1 MEERRR
7 LDDKNWEKVL
17 NYIEDTK
24 VYRGTLDEKLIGVKS
39 EISELKDKVKTQNG
53 RIGVLETN
61 YAKIAGAVALIGL
74 MIPVVVF
81 VINKLFK

>member
-7 LDDKNWEKVL
+7 LEDKNWDKVL

-24 VYRGTLDEKLIGVKS
+24 VYRGTLDEKLIGVKA
-39 EISELKDKVKTQNG
+39 EITELKEKVKTQNG
-53 RIGVLETN
+53 RIGILEQN

-74 MIPVVVF
+74 MMPIVVF

>member
-7 LDDKNWEKVL
+7 IDDKNWEKVL

-24 VYRGTLDEKLIGVKS
+24 VYRGTLDEKLINVKE
-39 EISELKDKVKTQNG
+39 EISELKEKVKTQNG
-53 RIGVLETN
+53 RIGVLEHN

-74 MIPVVVF
+74 MMPVVVY